1 MGFFFFHLHAGFLY
15 TCLSR
20 TFDIVINN
28 RDAIRLHRIS
38 HFPDI
43 RLEARVCPQ
52 FFFFRLMIRHIL
64 HVASFG
70 ICGMVHTYW
79 AWGAIGSFGWLITN
93 TVCNDVCISIVF
105 MLWFITYNYWHF
117 CCNAW
122 TLERNNSWLEHGNV
136 EMKNMSK
143 HCNMFK
149 QFIFKIFIDLRN
161 AKNCR
166 KNWSL
171 HIELIAHY
179 MYNEKPSG
187 SIKPQITWYED
198 FAIVMLIFECSI
210 LH

>member
-1 MGFFFFHLHAGFLY
+1 MPSDYTGFHTSL
-15 TCLSR
+15 
-20 TFDIVINN
+20 TFDWKLGCVHNY
-28 RDAIRLHRIS
+28 
-38 HFPDI
+38 
-43 RLEARVCPQ
+43 
-52 FFFFRLMIRHIL
+52 FFSFNDKTYFACCFFWDLWY
-64 HVASFG
+64 
-70 ICGMVHTYW
+70 MVQTNC
-79 AWGAIGSFGWLITN
+79 AWGTIGSFGWLITN

-117 CCNAW
+117 CCCNAW

-149 QFIFKIFIDLRN
+149 QFNFKIFIDLRD

-179 MYNEKPSG
+179 MYNEKPSD

-198 FAIVMLIFECSI
+198 FAVVMLIFECSI